1 MDMQGMYDSYTGHE
15 DLKKVISNIE
25 SKLSSEK
32 KEVDKLAS
40 GKTTFKSIFKSK
52 L

>member
-32 KEVDKLAS
+32 KEVEKLANV
-40 GKTTFKSIFKSK
+40 KTTFKSIFKSK